1 MGVAALILEAVTK
14 LETDLNRNLERV
26 VKENDRVYLM
36 RVPSSDTLPLLP
48 AFSIVKSMPMNRV
61 LNASKKRMFSSLV
74 PDNSVK
80 ALSR

>member
-1 MGVAALILEAVTK
+1 
-14 LETDLNRNLERV
+14 
-26 VKENDRVYLM
+26 M
-36 RVPSSDTLPLLP
+36 RVPSSDTLPPLP

-61 LNASKKRMFSSLV
+61 LDASKKRMFSSLV